1 MKKAVLF
8 GASGFIG
15 AHLLSSLLNSKDYEV
30 VTVVVRRKLD
40 VHHPKLKVLIGDYH
54 SLPTLKE
61 DIVAD
66 EVFIALGTT
75 KNKTP
80 ERQAYYE
87 VDHDYPVLAAKI
99 AKERGA
105 RAVFMVTAVGAN
117 PKAAV
122 FYLRTKGEAERD
134 LLALNFEHTHIFR
147 PSMLMGN
154 RKESR
159 PLERFF
165 MAIWW
170 FIGPLLIGK
179 GLEKYRGISGKQV
192 AKAMV
197 NAAQN
202 QTEQLKIY
210 HWREMQDLL
219 ESSTTNLL

>member
-15 AHLLSSLLNSKDYEV
+15 SHLLSNLLSSENYEV

-40 VHHPKLKVLIGDYH
+40 IHHPKLKVLIGDYQNL
-54 SLPTLKE
+54 SALKE

-80 ERQAYYE
+80 QRQAYYE

-99 AKERGA
+99 AQERGA
-105 RAVFMVTAVGAN
+105 RAVFLVTAVGAN
-117 PKAAV
+117 SKAAV

-134 LLALNFEHTHIFR
+134 LIALNFEHTHIFR

-179 GLEKYRGISGKQV
+179 GLEKYRGITGENV
-192 AKAMV
+192 AKAMI
-197 NAAQN
+197 NAAQK
-202 QTEQLKIY
+202 QTEKIKIY
-210 HWREMQDLL
+210 HWREMHDLL
-219 ESSTTNLL
+219 V